1 MSNNRR
7 FSFLTF
13 ISIAVIIAIVIAV
26 ILWFK
31 PSNNKATEM
40 LSSSQNSTTENS
52 QIDNSQLSNSTG
64 VAANQG
70 NTSFKT
76 GLENLPRSLQDTDV
90 DGEIIIDEN
99 KQLVV
104 TEGLRRLFDYFLSAL
119 GEEDE
124 AVIYA
129 RVDSYIRSHTPEPAA
144 SQAVAIFEQYIAY
157 LKAIP
162 EIEKKYGTL
171 QLQATQGGTLDLSVV
186 AQQKQDL
193 AALRQQHFDKETIL
207 AFFGAQDEYDDYS
220 MEMVKINQNQQL
232 SDSQKEAAKQD
243 YISRMPDNSTKANL
257 TQQANLNELMT
268 RTEQMQAK
276 GATAEELYN
285 MRRELVGAPA
295 AARLAQ
301 VDQADA
307 NFDQRFKQYQA
318 QKQQLLKQNANQ
330 GQAQLQAQI
339 NQIEQQL
346 FNEAE
351 RKRLTGYAA
360 LQQQK
365 ATNIN

>member
-52 QIDNSQLSNSTG
+52 QIDNSHLSNSTG

-144 SQAVAIFEQYIAY
+144 SQAVAIFEKYISY

-276 GATAEELYN
+276 GVTAEELYN
-285 MRRELVGAPA
+285 MRRELIGAPA

-330 GQAQLQAQI
+330 GQAQAQI

-360 LQQQK
+360 LQQQN
-365 ATNIN
+365 AANIK